1 MVIVWCV
8 GFGSRSDRSCW
19 VNFLD
24 ISSRLSDSDCSNGS
38 SSAASSF
45 LAAAGFFMAVMATGF
60 AFMAFMAFMAT
71 GRCMPFMAFM
81 ATGFAFMA
89 FMAFM
94 AFIALGAIGD
104 Q

>member
-60 AFMAFMAFMAT
+60 AFMAT
-71 GRCMPFMAFM
+71 GFDFVGLVMPFMAFM
-81 ATGFAFMA
+81 ATGLDFVTFML
-89 FMAFM
+89 FM
-94 AFIALGAIGD
+94 ALGAIGD
-104 Q
+104 T